1 MSSKQD
7 QIRTEITNR
16 IVESIKGGSLP
27 PWRQSWANDANCG
40 ASVNVIKKAV
50 FDGVNRHYFFQGLNN
65 ASPSGLE

>member
-40 ASVNVIKKAV
+40 ASVNVISKKRYTGMKV
-50 FDGVNRHYFFQGLNN
+50 I
-65 ASPSGLE
+65 SII